1 MLNPG
6 DNRGIGCFARENLLD
21 NDFKIALYPRWC
33 EASSVLLDEVAK
45 TKELYFK
52 LTNEPR
58 VKQRIEA
65 APLKLVGLHYELA
78 QATDKLAGEIKKL
91 TDEYAKEVE
100 KHLINFA
107 NELDSRGGIARRIE
121 SVCKPYVQV
130 AANERKEIFEAFQK
144 NLIDGL
150 LWEHTTRDNRR
161 VEEAQP
167 SVGKSTNHE
176 TQEETTNHEER
187 KLDWDEYG
195 QMNFASAKSNV
206 EERNQERIGT
216 ENPEDDQVR
225 SVN

>member
-6 DNRGIGCFARENLLD
+6 DNRGIGCFVKERLLD
-21 NDFKIALYPRWC
+21 NDFKVALYPRWC
-33 EASSVLLDEVAK
+33 EASSFLVDEVAK

-58 VKQRIEA
+58 VRQRIDA
-65 APLKLVGLHYELA
+65 APLKLVGLHYDLA
-78 QATDKLAGEIKKL
+78 QATDKLVNEMKRVAEQ
-91 TDEYAKEVE
+91 YATEVE
-100 KHLINFA
+100 RSLINFA
-107 NELDSRGGIARRIE
+107 NELDTRGGIAGRIE
-121 SVCKPYVQV
+121 SVCKPYVKV
-130 AANERKEIFEAFQK
+130 AADERKEIFEAFQK

-167 SVGKSTNHE
+167 SVGNSTNHD
-176 TQEETTNHEER
+176 TQEETTNQEDK
-187 KLDWDEYG
+187 KLDWDEYR
-195 QMNFASAKSNV
+195 QMHFASVKSNV
-206 EERNQERIGT
+206 EQRNQDRIGT

>member
-6 DNRGIGCFARENLLD
+6 DNRGIGCFAKERLLD
-21 NDFKIALYPRWC
+21 NDFKVALYPRWC
-33 EASSVLLDEVAK
+33 EASSVLVDEVAK

-58 VKQRIEA
+58 VRQRIEA
-65 APLKLVGLHYELA
+65 APLKLVGLHYDLA
-78 QATDKLAGEIKKL
+78 QATDKLADEIRRV
-91 TDEYAKEVE
+91 TQQYATEVE
-100 KHLINFA
+100 RSLINFA
-107 NELDSRGGIARRIE
+107 NELDTRGGIARRIE
-121 SVCKPYVQV
+121 SVCKPYVKV
-130 AANERKEIFEAFQK
+130 AADERKEIFEAFQK

-167 SVGKSTNHE
+167 SVGNSTNHE
-176 TQEETTNHEER
+176 TQEETTNQEDKR
-187 KLDWDEYG
+187 LDWDEYH
-195 QMNFASAKSNV
+195 QMHFASAKSTV